1 MKTLN
6 KYFTLIALALFMIT
20 TSAIASGVE
29 FEDECYINDIPF
41 NTAEVYNQ
49 IMLNNIDL
57 AFEEEAYVNDI
68 PFNTEVISK
77 KIMFEE
83 AMVVVFEIEEEDY
96 INDIPFDTH
105 ALSQKI
111 QLQASICAK

>member
-6 KYFTLIALALFMIT
+6 KYFTLIAATLIMIT
-20 TSAIASGVE
+20 SSAIASGVE
-29 FEDECYINDIPF
+29 FKDECYINDIPF

-68 PFNTEVISK
+68 PFNTEVISE
-77 KIMFEE
+77 KIIFEE
-83 AMVVVFEIEEEDY
+83 TMVVVFEIEEEEY
-96 INDIPFDTH
+96 INDIPFDTE
-105 ALSQKI
+105 AMAKKI

>member
-6 KYFTLIALALFMIT
+6 KYFTPIAVALFMISS
-20 TSAIASGVE
+20 SAIAGVVE
-29 FEDECYINDIPF
+29 FEDERYINDIPF

-68 PFNTEVISK
+68 PFNTEVIFEK
-77 KIMFEE
+77 VMFGE
-83 AMVVVFEIEEEDY
+83 AMVVVFEIEEEAY